1 MIRLGTAVGAGGFR
15 ELQNRLSQRQSL
27 KTTTKVDPK
36 VVLASQV
43 LQLSQPDLVQ
53 SIDRELAENP
63 ALERI
68 DEPETPITH
77 EDVMR
82 AVAPAELRQKANDYE
97 ALRGL
102 PSDQNTD
109 WIDLTPSN
117 DSLWDH
123 LRAQLE
129 PEVPDHLQDLLEYL
143 IGSVNDRGYLTC
155 TVEDAALDCKTSLE
169 NAEEVLKRLQACEPA
184 GVGAT
189 SLRECLLLQLRDA
202 TGDAERMARFM
213 LKNCWEDLVARNAEA
228 IQRKYKA
235 DPDLVEHA
243 FEVILTL
250 NPFPGEGYAL
260 HTHTSASDRTSPAM
274 PDIQFTLDEAGWVIE
289 VLGPSPLSLR
299 VSRTYLRRQHQLDT
313 MRKPPKDEKRHVD
326 EYVGRATFFKEAL
339 EQRRRLLGEMGRY
352 LVLKQGGFIS
362 TGDYQFLKSLTRSK
376 LARDLNVHESTISRA
391 TNGKFCQLP
400 NGEIIAFEIF
410 FKPAL
415 RVQKM
420 IEEILTYENP
430 SNPLSDE
437 RIREMLAE
445 KGVHVARRT
454 VNKYRSRTKMLSS
467 RQRRSA

>member
-1 MIRLGTAVGAGGFR
+1 
-15 ELQNRLSQRQSL
+15 LQNRISHRQTL

-43 LQLSQPDLVQ
+43 LQLSQPDLLQ

-68 DEPETPITH
+68 DEPENPFTE
-77 EDVMR
+77 EDVLR
-82 AVAPAELRQKANDYE
+82 AVAPNELKQKAPDYE

-109 WIDLTPSN
+109 WVDLTPSN

-123 LRAQLE
+123 LRAQLS
-129 PEVPDHLQDLLEYL
+129 PETPHHLVELMEYL
-143 IGSVNDRGYLTC
+143 VGSVNDRGYLGC
-155 TVEDAALDCKTSLE
+155 TVEDAALDCKSSLE
-169 NAEEVLKRLQACEPA
+169 DAEEMLKRLQACEPP

-213 LKNCWEDLVARNAEA
+213 LKNCWEDLVAKNAEA

-260 HTHTSASDRTSPAM
+260 HSHPSHSDRTAPAM
-274 PDIQFTLDEAGWVIE
+274 PDILFTLDEAGWVIE
-289 VLGPSPLSLR
+289 VLGPSPMSLR
-299 VSRTYLRRQHQLDT
+299 VSRSYLRRQHQLNT
-313 MRKPPKDEKRHVD
+313 MRKPPKDEKRHID
-326 EYVGRATFFKEAL
+326 EYVGRATLFKEAM
-339 EQRRRLLGEMGRY
+339 EQRSRLLGEMGRY
-352 LVLKQGGFIS
+352 LVQKQGGFIS
-362 TGDYQFLKSLTRSK
+362 TGDYQFLKSLTRSR
-376 LARDLNVHESTISRA
+376 LAKDLNVHESTISRA

-400 NGEIIAFEIF
+400 NGEIVNFEVF

-437 RIREMLAE
+437 RIREMLLE
-445 KGVHVARRT
+445 KGVDVARRT

>member
-1 MIRLGTAVGAGGFR
+1 M
-15 ELQNRLSQRQSL
+15 QNRLNQRTSL
-27 KTTTKVDPK
+27 KTAAKVDPK

-43 LQLSQPDLVQ
+43 LQLSQPDLIQ
-53 SIDRELAENP
+53 AIDRELNENP

-68 DEPETPITH
+68 DEPESPITD

-82 AVAPAELRQKANDYE
+82 AVAPAELKPGSQDYE
-97 ALRGL
+97 AIRSL

-109 WIDLTPSN
+109 WVDFTPSN

-129 PEVPDHLQDLLEYL
+129 ADTPRHLRNLLDYL

-155 TVEDAALDCKTSLE
+155 TIEDAALDCKTSLE
-169 NAEEVLKRLQACEPA
+169 EAEETLKRLQSCEPA

-189 SLRECLLLQLRDA
+189 SLRECLILQLRDA
-202 TGDAERMARFM
+202 QADAERMARFM
-213 LKNCWEDLVARNAEA
+213 LKTCWDDLVARNADA

-235 DPDLVEHA
+235 DPELVEQA
-243 FEVILTL
+243 FEVILSL

-260 HTHTSASDRTSPAM
+260 HAHPTIGEKTTPAM

-289 VLGPSPLSLR
+289 VLGPSPMSLR
-299 VSRTYLRRQHQLDT
+299 VSRGYLRRQTQLDG
-313 MRKPPKDEKRHVD
+313 MRKAPKDEKRHID
-326 EYVGRATFFKEAL
+326 EYVGRARMFKEAL
-339 EQRRRLLGEMGRY
+339 EQRRKLLGDMGKY
-352 LVLKQGGFIS
+352 LVLKQGGFVS

-376 LARDLNVHESTISRA
+376 LAKDLGVHESTISRA
-391 TNGKFCQLP
+391 TNGKFCMLA
-400 NGEIIAFEIF
+400 NGEIVPFEVF

-420 IEEILTYENP
+420 IEEILAVENP
-430 SNPLSDE
+430 SNPFSDE
-437 RIREMLAE
+437 RIREMLAD
-445 KGVHVARRT
+445 KGVQVARRT
-454 VNKYRSRTKMLSS
+454 VNKYRTRTKMLSS

>member
-1 MIRLGTAVGAGGFR
+1 M
-15 ELQNRLSQRQSL
+15 QNRISQRQSL
-27 KTTTKVDPK
+27 KTATKVDPK
-36 VVLASQV
+36 VVLASQI

-68 DEPETPITH
+68 DEPETPITD
-77 EDVMR
+77 EEVLR
-82 AVAPAELRQKANDYE
+82 AVAPAELRPKGTDYE
-97 ALRGL
+97 ATRGL
-102 PSDQNTD
+102 PSDQTTD
-109 WIDLTPSN
+109 WVDLTPSN
-117 DSLWDH
+117 DTLWDH

-129 PEVPDHLQDLLEYL
+129 PETPVHLCDLLEYL

-155 TVEDAALDCKTSLE
+155 TVEDAALDCKVSLE
-169 NAEEVLKRLQACEPA
+169 DAEETLRRLQACEPP

-189 SLRECLLLQLRDA
+189 SLRECLILQLRDA
-202 TGDAERMARFM
+202 TTDAERMARFM
-213 LKNCWEDLVARNAEA
+213 LKSCWEDLVARNSET

-235 DPDLVEHA
+235 DPALVEEA
-243 FEVILTL
+243 FEVILSL

-260 HTHTSASDRTSPAM
+260 HSHLSLSDRTSPAL
-274 PDIQFTLDEAGWVIE
+274 PDLQFTLDEAGWVIE
-289 VLGPSPLSLR
+289 VLGPSPMSLR
-299 VSRTYLRRQHQLDT
+299 VSRSYLRRQHQLNT
-313 MRKPPKDEKRHVD
+313 MRRAPKDEKRHID
-326 EYVGRATFFKEAL
+326 EYVGRASLFKEAL

-352 LVLKQGGFIS
+352 LVAKQGGFIS

-376 LARDLNVHESTISRA
+376 LAKDLGVHESTISRA

-400 NGEIIAFEIF
+400 NGEIVSFEVF